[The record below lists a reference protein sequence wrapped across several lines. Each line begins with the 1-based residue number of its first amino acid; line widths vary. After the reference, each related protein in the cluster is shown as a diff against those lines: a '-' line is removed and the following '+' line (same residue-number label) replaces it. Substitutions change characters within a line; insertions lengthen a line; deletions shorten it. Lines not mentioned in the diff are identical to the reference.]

1 MSLYGYARVS
11 TKKQKLDRQITNILS
26 AYPTAI
32 IKSEFYTGTTV
43 IRPEW
48 DKLKKKLRSGDT
60 VVFDSVSRMS
70 RNADEGFADYQELF
84 NLNINLVF
92 IKEPHI
98 NTEVYRQSITKAL
111 NIEVNTG
118 NEAVDEYFA
127 GNMELINRLLMK
139 LAQQQIKLAFEL
151 AEKEVADL
159 HQRISEGIRESKLK
173 GTQIGLAK
181 GTSLTTRKFLDCKNI
196 IKMHSKTFGGSLS
209 DEETIK
215 LCGCSRNTY
224 ISINERCI
232 KANFHALQCFIES
245 ALIIK

>member
-1 MSLYGYARVS
+1 MSVYGYVRVS
-11 TKKQKLDRQITNILS
+11 TRKQKLDRQTTNILS
-26 AYPTAI
+26 AYHTAI

-48 DKLKKKLRSGDT
+48 DKLKKKLHSGDT

-70 RNADEGFADYQELF
+70 RNADEGFIDYQELF
-84 NLNINLVF
+84 DAGVRLVF
-92 IKEPHI
+92 LKEPHI
-98 NTEVYRQSITKAL
+98 NTEVYKQSIAKTFG
-111 NIEVNTG
+111 IEVSTG

-139 LAQQQIKLAFEL
+139 LAQQQIKLAFEQ

-173 GTQIGLAK
+173 GTQVGLAK
-181 GTSLTTRKFLDCKNI
+181 GTSLTTRKSLDCKNI

-224 ISINERCI
+224 YKYKREMY
-232 KANFHALQCFIES
+232 KG
-245 ALIIK
+245 